1 MGPVRTGHPALV
13 RGRIVSAVVHT
24 CPRCEL
30 RFELAA
36 EVADH
41 LVRDHRF
48 EPDALQPHFVPAPK
62 AGRRLVVVLGNHTLL
77 ADALRERLRAVV
89 AGGDVDLHVVVP
101 VRADDELDIGFWRGR
116 ALAERIAEPG
126 VELTV
131 DVGIDDPVPLVRKAV
146 HGAHIDQ
153 IIVSTLPAGV
163 SRWLHADVAG
173 HLHHALN
180 VPVEVVSAEG

>member
-1 MGPVRTGHPALV
+1 V
-13 RGRIVSAVVHT
+13 IHT

-30 RFELAA
+30 RFEREA

-41 LVRDHRF
+41 LVNDHRF
-48 EPDALQPHFVPAPK
+48 NVDDIRPHPVK
-62 AGRRLVVVLGNHTLL
+62 ERKSGRRLVVVIGNHTLL
-77 ADALRERLRAVV
+77 SDALRDRLQAVT

-101 VRADDELDIGFWRGR
+101 IRAEDDLDLGFWRGR

-126 VELTV
+126 VDLTV
-131 DVGIDDPVPLVRKAV
+131 DVGVEEPVALVQKAV

-153 IIVSTLPAGV
+153 VIVSTLPEGL

-173 HLHHALN
+173 HLRHALN
-180 VPVEVVSAEG
+180 VPVEVVAAEG